1 MTDYDITTDAEGH
14 IKNGLRADVMRSC
27 MENKNLLEQ
36 AGSIYVGTGEKIV
49 IGEGTDKQ
57 ITIAKTA
64 ALNPGKPGEILMVK
78 DGELKYSMLSEAN
91 FSYDNQGVVEG
102 EVGSPSHPLHY
113 SDYFLK
119 NNLYFSITQSFTGV
133 GPIEITNDLYGRRLG
148 YLSITLGNSANRCL
162 DFGFF
167 SLYSLPCKLYPINAS
182 ELFLDQIERS
192 PQTIPYIYLNV
203 SKVSN
208 ADNMVLRIEI
218 QSNISYVFAG
228 NNTLQFK
235 RFR

>member
-148 YLSITLGNSANRCL
+148 YLSITLGSTGRCL

-167 SLYSLPCKLYPINAS
+167 SLYTLPCKLYPINAFEFFLS
-182 ELFLDQIERS
+182 ES
-192 PQTIPYIYLNV
+192 MIPYIYLDV

-208 ADNMVLRIEI
+208 ADSMVLRIEI
-218 QSNISYVFAG
+218 QSNISYVFSG

>member
-64 ALNPGKPGEILMVK
+64 ALNPGKPGEVLMVK
-78 DGELKYSMLSEAN
+78 DGELKYSKLSEAN
-91 FSYDNQGVVEG
+91 FSYNNQGVVEG
-102 EVGSPSHPLHY
+102 ELGSPSHPLNY
-113 SDYFLK
+113 SEYFLK

-133 GPIEITNDLYGRRLG
+133 GPIEITNDLYDRRLV
-148 YLSITLGNSANRCL
+148 YLSITLGSIGRCL

-167 SLYSLPCKLYPINAS
+167 SLYPLPCKLYPINAS
-182 ELFLDQIERS
+182 ELFLDRIAQRPNI
-192 PQTIPYIYLNV
+192 IPYIYLNV
-203 SKVSN
+203 SKVSD
-208 ADNMVLRIEI
+208 ADKIVLRIEI
-218 QSNISYVFAG
+218 QSNISYIFSG